1 MHKTWLI
8 ARREYLAYVRT
19 VGFWLSL
26 LTVPLI
32 AAGAIVFPLM
42 LNQSAPAQQVAILD
56 LSGQHLDNRL
66 EAMVRSHKDGFR
78 RSDRLRIVPLP
89 PGLSPNMTLAV
100 AEAKLP
106 GMVAAKDAPSILVA
120 YSDASGL
127 HFHIW
132 SQSGHKGDAAN
143 VLQNDLNDLEAE
155 RLAEASGVDPQLAQ
169 KLRAAKADIVN
180 LTPSNAVRG
189 GRMSEKAE
197 RNAPRVLGAIVG
209 YLAWTTIF
217 SSSMLLLGSVIE
229 EKSSKVLEV
238 LLASTSTTS
247 LLVGKVLGGAMVL
260 LTVAAIWITTAVIL
274 GGYGL
279 SMLKPD
285 MLQAVSGV
293 AQGLFSPVHIA
304 LLLLYFITGYLMF
317 GVLFAAIGAFCETQK
332 DAQAV
337 MGPIMIVLMVPLL
350 TLQAAMMSGDI
361 PLVRYLS
368 WVPLFSPFLMPVRL
382 SQPLPW
388 YEIAG
393 TLAGMGLLAMLMIRM
408 GGKAFRHG
416 ALSGVRLSWGALL
429 GFGRKDA

>member
-32 AAGAIVFPLM
+32 AAGAIVFPIM
-42 LNQSAPAQQVAILD
+42 LNQSAPPQAVAVLD
-56 LSGQHLDNRL
+56 LSGSHLGDRL
-66 EAMVRSHKDGFR
+66 GAMVRDA
-78 RSDRLRIVPLP
+78 DRLRIVPLP
-89 PGLSPNMTLAV
+89 KGLSPDMSLAE

-106 GMVAAKDAPSILVA
+106 AVVGAKDAPSIVVVYA
-120 YSDASGL
+120 DAGGL

-132 SQSGHKGDAAN
+132 SDAARKGDVARMLRTDLDDLQFERVAA
-143 VLQNDLNDLEAE
+143 DG
-155 RLAEASGVDPQLAQ
+155 GVDPVLVKRLQTAH
-169 KLRAAKADIVN
+169 ADIVN
-180 LTPSNAVRG
+180 LTPGSVPHNGKV
-189 GRMSEKAE
+189 SEKVE
-197 RNAPRVLGAIVG
+197 RSMPRILGAVVG

-260 LTVAAIWITTAVIL
+260 LTVAAIWTGTAIIL
-274 GGYGL
+274 GSYGL
-279 SMLKPD
+279 SMLSPD
-285 MLQAVSGV
+285 ILQAVSGV

-304 LLLLYFITGYLMF
+304 LLLVYFITGYLMF

-350 TLQAAMMSGDI
+350 TLQAALISGDI

-368 WVPLFSPFLMPVRL
+368 WVPFFSPFLMPVRL

-393 TLAGMGLLAMLMIRM
+393 TLGGMGLVALFMIRM

-429 GFGRKDA
+429 GFGRKDV